1 MKLLLRISDL
11 KSSLAEAMADNMQTL
26 EIKKDIHW
34 VGVLNATLRAFDIVF
49 QTRFGSTYNSYLILA
64 DKPTLIDCVHEKFT
78 YEYLEKLRSLINLK
92 DICYIVINHTEMDH
106 TGALDMLLKE
116 TPNAQI
122 LSTRTAAL
130 FLKNILHR
138 EVQGKV
144 VEDGEMVS
152 LGNKQLKFI
161 HAPYWH
167 WPDTMFTY
175 LEEDHVLFPCD
186 GFATHFCDERLFD
199 DRVDDFMEDF
209 RYYFEHVMGPYR
221 KKILEAIEKIKDLD
235 IRLIAPSHG
244 PVLRTDPWKY
254 IRAYKDWSTA
264 RKDPYKKLVLVFYA
278 SMYGNTKKM
287 AEAAAKGASTVN
299 TEVKLFDAS
308 SVSPEFMRCEIE
320 SADGILIGS
329 STINGDA
336 LKPLWDITNI
346 LFSVNVKLKKCATFG
361 AYGWSGEAT
370 RLLEERLKGLKLT
383 IVQPPLKVLFTP
395 TEEDLKKCSI
405 FGYDFAKSLV
415 SNPMP

>member
-1 MKLLLRISDL
+1 
-11 KSSLAEAMADNMQTL
+11 MQTL
-26 EIKKDIHW
+26 EIAKNIYW
-34 VGVLNATLRAFDIVF
+34 VGALNATLRVFDVVF
-49 QTRFGSTYNSYLILA
+49 QTRFGSTYNSYLIQA
-64 DKPTLIDCVHEKFT
+64 DKPTLIDCVHEKFAQ
-78 YEYLEKLRSLINLK
+78 EYLEKLRSLINLK

-106 TGALDMLLKE
+106 TGALDLLLKE
-116 TPNAQI
+116 APNAQI
-122 LSTRTAAL
+122 LSTKTAAL

-138 EVQGKV
+138 EVKGRV
-144 VEDGEMVS
+144 VEDGERIS

-199 DRVDDFMEDF
+199 DRVDDFAEDF

-221 KKILEAIEKIKDLD
+221 KKVLEAIEKIKGLD

-254 IRAYKDWSTA
+254 IHAYKDWSTA
-264 RKDPYKKLVLVFYA
+264 RRDPYKKRVLVFYS

-287 AEAAAKGASTVN
+287 AEAVAKGASTVN
-299 TEVKLFDAS
+299 TEVKLYDATCVS
-308 SVSPEFMRCEIE
+308 SEFMRCEME

-336 LKPLWDITNI
+336 LKPVWDVINVM
-346 LFSVNVKLKKCATFG
+346 FSVNIRLKKCATFG

-370 RLLEERLKGLKLT
+370 KLLEERLKGLKLT
-383 IVQPPLKVLFTP
+383 IVQPPIKVLFIP
-395 TEEDLKKCSI
+395 TEDDLKRCSI
-405 FGYDFAKSLV
+405 FGYDFASSLTA
-415 SNPMP
+415 SPAK

>member
-1 MKLLLRISDL
+1 
-11 KSSLAEAMADNMQTL
+11 MQTL

-78 YEYLEKLRSLINLK
+78 CEYLEKLRSLINLK

-138 EVQGKV
+138 EVKGAV
-144 VEDGEMVS
+144 VEDGESIS

-175 LEEDHVLFPCD
+175 LEEDRVLFPCD

-235 IRLIAPSHG
+235 IRLIAPGHG
-244 PVLRTDPWKY
+244 PILRTDPWKY

-264 RKDPYKKLVLVFYA
+264 RKDPYKKLILVFYA

-299 TEVKLFDAS
+299 TEVKLFDAC

-383 IVQPPLKVLFTP
+383 IVQSPLKVLFTP

-415 SNPMP
+415 SNPIP